1 MDSSRN
7 APGYYMRHFRLI
19 ITGVLLLALSA
30 CNLSFSPEQENDP
43 LVVATIDA
51 GGKPNVTITSPEQ
64 NDEVVVNSQIFVT
77 ANATDAVGVTRV
89 QLIAGTQIVKTVS
102 SESPSG
108 QTNFPVLLDYTPR
121 QTGEID
127 LQVIAYR
134 GATASDPAE
143 VTINVRAN
151 EAQVTATIAPNPGG
165 GSSNI
170 PVIDPN
176 DPTCRALVN
185 AGLNLRTGPGTNYSR
200 ITVLGAGTVVPIVGR
215 LGDNSWWQ
223 VRSGATVGWLS
234 APFTTV
240 YGICT
245 SVPIVAAPPSPTPP
259 GFIPTTPPT
268 MTPLPTLTPVASFT
282 PGRPDLVVT
291 SISGTQTVILPSDP
305 VTYSV
310 VITNTGSGASG
321 AFANEVKL
329 PDGTTADLGV
339 VANLNAGESIT
350 LNVSFDF
357 SALAAGSY
365 SIEVRADS
373 DSQVAEI
380 SEVNNTGIIQ
390 VAVS

>member
-1 MDSSRN
+1 
-7 APGYYMRHFRLI
+7 MRYFRLV
-19 ITGVLLLALSA
+19 ITSVLLLVLSA
-30 CNLSFSPEQENDP
+30 CNLNFSPEPENDP
-43 LVVATIDA
+43 LNVPTIDA
-51 GGKPNVTITSPEQ
+51 GGKPNVTITSPEAG
-64 NDEVVVNSQIFVT
+64 DEVVVNSQIFVT

-121 QTGEID
+121 QTGEVE

-165 GSSNI
+165 GSNI

-185 AGLNLRTGPGTNYSR
+185 AGLNLRTGPGTNYPR
-200 ITVLGAGTVVPIVGR
+200 ITVLGAGTVIPIIGR

-223 VRSGATVGWLS
+223 VRSGVTVGWLS
-234 APFTTV
+234 APYTTV

-245 SVPIVAAPPSPTPP
+245 SVPIVAAPPSPTPQ
-259 GFIPTTPPT
+259 GFIPTNTPT
-268 MTPLPTLTPVASFT
+268 LTPQPTLTPVATVT

-291 SISGTQTVILPSDP
+291 SISGSQTVTLPSQP

-321 AFANEVKL
+321 AFANEVTL
-329 PDGTTADLGV
+329 PDGTTTDLGV
-339 VANLNAGESIT
+339 VANLAAGESIT
-350 LNVSFDF
+350 LNFSFDF

-365 SIEVRADS
+365 QIQVEADS

-380 SEVNNTGIIQ
+380 SEVNNVGVTR
-390 VAVS
+390 VVVN